1 MEMHMKT
8 LLTTVF
14 IGLSAASLAAQ
25 AQQPRGTATDITA
38 EIIDSTVKSTAGR
51 AVSDQAVR
59 MVDIGSYQV
68 GVGVVHRSPTGPQ
81 GAIEHSRIT
90 EVYHM
95 MEGAGVLV
103 TGGTIVDPKPS
114 APDGMVVTVLNG
126 PSTQGPSIQGGVSR
140 RLKPGDVII
149 IPPNTPHYWSSL
161 EGKIVYLV
169 VRVDPD
175 KVVKL
180 K

>member
-1 MEMHMKT
+1 MKT
-8 LLTTVF
+8 TLATALLT
-14 IGLSAASLAAQ
+14 LSASASVLAVQ
-25 AQQPRGTATDITA
+25 AQLPRGAATDISA
-38 EIIDSTVKSTAGR
+38 ETIDSVVKSTTGR
-51 AVSDQAVR
+51 IVSDQAVR
-59 MVDIGSYQV
+59 MVDIGTYQV
-68 GVGVVHRSPTGPQ
+68 GVGVVHRSPGPQ

-103 TGGTIVDPKPS
+103 TGGTVVDGKAS
-114 APDGMVVTVLNG
+114 APESMVVTVLNG
-126 PSTQGPSIQGGVSR
+126 PSTSGPSILGGVSR
-140 RLKPGDVII
+140 RMKAGDIVIL
-149 IPPNTPHYWSSL
+149 PPNTPHYWSSL

-169 VRVDPD
+169 VRIDPD

>member
-1 MEMHMKT
+1 MQRT
-8 LLTTVF
+8 LATALLL
-14 IGLSAASLAAQ
+14 LSASTMR
-25 AQQPRGTATDITA
+25 AQQAMPRGTATDITA
-38 EIIDSTVKSTAGR
+38 GAIDSTVKSTTGR

-59 MVDIGSYQV
+59 MVDIGTYQV

-103 TGGTIVDPKPS
+103 TGGTIVDAKPS
-114 APDGMVVTVLNG
+114 PADGMVVTVLNG
-126 PSTQGPSIQGGVSR
+126 PSTQGPTIQGGVSR
-140 RLKPGDVII
+140 RMKAGDVVI
-149 IPPNTPHYWSSL
+149 IPPNTPHYWSTL

>member
-1 MEMHMKT
+1 MQRT
-8 LLTTVF
+8 LATALLL
-14 IGLSAASLAAQ
+14 LSASTMR
-25 AQQPRGTATDITA
+25 AQQAMPRGTATDITA
-38 EIIDSTVKSTAGR
+38 GAIDSTVKSTTGR

-59 MVDIGSYQV
+59 MVDIGTYQV

-103 TGGTIVDPKPS
+103 TGGTIVDGKPS
-114 APDGMVVTVLNG
+114 PADGMVVTVLNG
-126 PSTQGPSIQGGVSR
+126 PSTQGPTIQGGVSR
-140 RLKPGDVII
+140 RMKAGDVVI
-149 IPPNTPHYWSSL
+149 IPPNTPHYWSTL